1 MENSKGFYEFWDF
14 VKECEKTYPQITLPT
29 IEILWERKKNDP
41 IEETNQDEKTT
52 SKKSKK

>member
-14 VKECEKTYPQITLPT
+14 VKECQETYPQITLPT
-29 IEILWERKKNDP
+29 IEILWERKKNEP
-41 IEETNQDEKTT
+41 IETNQDEKTT

>member
-1 MENSKGFYEFWDF
+1 MENSPEFWKF
-14 VKECEKTYPQITLPT
+14 VKECEEKYPQISFPT
-29 IEILWERKKNDP
+29 IEIYWIQKQNEP

>member
-1 MENSKGFYEFWDF
+1 MENLKEFDEFWDF
-14 VKECEKTYPQITLPT
+14 VKECQETHPQITLPT